1 MYDPVARKVI
11 INHDVQFLENEAWDG
26 TIEKTVKII
35 DTMEHN
41 DAEDKVVQTPYT
53 GQYAVS
59 STPGTAMQI
68 TTQNTSVRTT
78 SAEST
83 PRAQQTPTSSL
94 STSTSPYPTLTSLLP
109 RKTRSLH
116 DIYN

>member
-11 INHDVQFLENEAWDG
+11 INHDVQFIENEAWDG

-53 GQYAVS
+53 G
-59 STPGTAMQI
+59 
-68 TTQNTSVRTT
+68 
-78 SAEST
+78 
-83 PRAQQTPTSSL
+83 
-94 STSTSPYPTLTSLLP
+94 
-109 RKTRSLH
+109 
-116 DIYN
+116 